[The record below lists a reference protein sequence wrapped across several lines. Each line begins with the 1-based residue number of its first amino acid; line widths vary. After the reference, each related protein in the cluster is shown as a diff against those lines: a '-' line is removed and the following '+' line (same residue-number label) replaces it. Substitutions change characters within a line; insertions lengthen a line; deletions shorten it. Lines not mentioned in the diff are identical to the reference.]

1 MASRSTSMLFLPPRP
16 PIKLAARGSIIVG
29 RSRTCGL
36 ALPGADASRRHA
48 EILGTGKGF
57 RLRDLGSTN
66 GTFVNGERVE
76 EVELRPGDRIQ
87 IGGGT
92 ITFCRVEAN
101 VDGGS
106 AANEAKTVIFERP
119 VPSEGDV
126 TERGEAFHGVLAEI
140 PPYAVLQILE
150 MGRKT
155 GLLAIDAEAGLG
167 RLWLRDGAPIHAETK
182 DQSGFDAAMTLV
194 GATSGRFA
202 FTPQFDSPDPTID
215 ASITELLLESSRL
228 IDEGQL

>member
-1 MASRSTSMLFLPPRP
+1 MASRPTSMLFLPPRP

-106 AANEAKTVIFERP
+106 AADEAKTVIFERP

-215 ASITELLLESSRL
+215 ASITELLLEASRR

>member
-1 MASRSTSMLFLPPRP
+1 M
-16 PIKLAARGSIIVG
+16 KLAARGSVIVG
-29 RSRTCGL
+29 RSRTCDL

-48 EILGTGKGF
+48 EILGTSKGF

-76 EVELRPGDRIQ
+76 DVELRPGDRIQ
-87 IGGGT
+87 IGDST
-92 ITFCRVEAN
+92 ITFCRVEAD

-106 AANEAKTVIFERP
+106 EAHEAKTVIFERP
-119 VPSEGDV
+119 VPTEDDAP
-126 TERGEAFHGVLAEI
+126 ERGEAFHGVLAEI

-155 GLLAIDAEAGLG
+155 GLLEIDAEAGPG

-182 DQSGFDAAMTLV
+182 DQLGFDAAMPLV
-194 GATSGRFA
+194 AATSGRFA
-202 FTPQFDSPDPTID
+202 FTPEFDSPDPTID

-228 IDEGQL
+228 IDEGHL